1 MTFRESRLSLKL
13 LVEERIG
20 AARYRQANE
29 ARQAEDA
36 VWANAIPKMGP
47 N

>member
-20 AARYRQANE
+20 AARYRQAIE
-29 ARQAEDA
+29 ARQDEDA
-36 VWANAIPKMGP
+36 LWARQVGKAN
-47 N
+47 